1 VGWRNPA
8 GKARTLKHHCS
19 PQGGLGTQARRGVS
33 APDFKCPR
41 KGGGFS
47 RTEDV
52 DSMANQRPLA
62 TKQSMFRDFVANA
75 IDIDGTLFAKPVE
88 FNGGLMAWTR

>member
-1 VGWRNPA
+1 
-8 GKARTLKHHCS
+8 
-19 PQGGLGTQARRGVS
+19 
-33 APDFKCPR
+33 
-41 KGGGFS
+41 
-47 RTEDV
+47 
-52 DSMANQRPLA
+52 MANQRPLA